1 MINIQDNR
9 KTSERKL
16 KTVEVGKFF
25 MYYDI
30 LFRRCY
36 WSLSTFDKI
45 EWPDEYIVCMNMNTG
60 EVLTIS
66 GEVYVEPIY
75 DNQIEIIV
83 ED

>member
-1 MINIQDNR
+1 
-9 KTSERKL
+9 
-16 KTVEVGKFF
+16 

-30 LFRRCY
+30 LFRRL
-36 WSLSTFDKI
+36 WWAMSTFDKI

-66 GEVYVEPIY
+66 GESYVEPIS
-75 DNQIEIIV
+75 DGQVELIV

>member
-1 MINIQDNR
+1 MINVHDNR

-30 LFRRCY
+30 LFRRL
-36 WSLSTFDKI
+36 WWTMSTFDKI

-60 EVLTIS
+60 EVLTIN
-66 GEVYVEPIY
+66 GESYVEPIS
-75 DNQIEIIV
+75 DGQVQIMV

>member
-1 MINIQDNR
+1 MITVHDNR
-9 KTSERKL
+9 KTNERKL

-30 LFRRCY
+30 LFRRCF

-66 GEVYVEPIY
+66 GEAYVEPIA
-75 DNQIEIIV
+75 DSQIELIV

>member
-9 KTSERKL
+9 KTNERKL

-25 MYYDI
+25 MFCDI
-30 LFRRCY
+30 LFRRL
-36 WSLSTFDKI
+36 WWTMSTFDKI

-60 EVLTIS
+60 EVLTIN
-66 GEVYVEPIY
+66 GEAYVEPIS
-75 DNQIEIIV
+75 DGQVELIV

>member
-1 MINIQDNR
+1 MINVHDNR
-9 KTSERKL
+9 KTNERKL

-30 LFRRCY
+30 LFRRCW

-66 GEVYVEPIY
+66 GEAYVEPIS
-75 DNQIEIIV
+75 DSQVELMV

>member
-1 MINIQDNR
+1 MINVHDNR

-30 LFRRCY
+30 LFRRLW

-60 EVLTIS
+60 EVLTIN
-66 GEVYVEPIY
+66 GEAYVEPIT
-75 DNQIEIIV
+75 DSQIELIV

>member
-1 MINIQDNR
+1 MINVHDNR
-9 KTSERKL
+9 KTNERKL
-16 KTVEVGKFF
+16 KEVEVGKFF

-30 LFRRCY
+30 LFRRCF

-66 GEVYVEPIY
+66 SEAYVEPIS
-75 DNQIEIIV
+75 DGQVQIMV

>member
-1 MINIQDNR
+1 MINVHDNR

-66 GEVYVEPIY
+66 GEAYVEPIS
-75 DNQIEIIV
+75 DSQIEILV